1 MPEEPPSPE
10 VPNAIP
16 GLSLE
21 EAPLPMAMVEGAT
34 HIVRYANPAF
44 CHLVEKPLEQL
55 VGSPISKLLPEKD
68 HCIPLLEQV
77 FRTGKPLN
85 HTEKDP
91 SKSEP
96 AFWSY
101 TMWPLRTDELLV
113 GVMIQVTE
121 TGPLHETR
129 RAISQALLLG
139 ALRQDE
145 LIDTLVKTG
154 RYQNASEVMREGLRL
169 IEQREAEDAAKLAAL
184 RDAAR
189 IGMAD
194 FDAGRFSTFS
204 DTSEMRKH
212 LYSRAAKVIAKTKRG

>member
-1 MPEEPPSPE
+1 
-10 VPNAIP
+10 
-16 GLSLE
+16 
-21 EAPLPMAMVEGAT
+21 MAMVEGAT

-121 TGPLHETR
+121 STKAHET
-129 RAISQALLLG
+129 AVAMNEALTE
-139 ALRQDE
+139 AAE
-145 LIDTLVKTG
+145 LMG
-154 RYQNASEVMREGLRL
+154 EGLTTSLSMKYARHAPDSYKVHLRYGRL
-169 IEQREAEDAAKLAAL
+169 TLADVKQACDATRASNPKKNKHPRAEMSNKDLLQCQKEITAELAR
-184 RDAAR
+184 RDAL
-189 IGMAD
+189 
-194 FDAGRFSTFS
+194 
-204 DTSEMRKH
+204 K
-212 LYSRAAKVIAKTKRG
+212 